1 LPPRRASQY
10 DLDDC
15 NRPDNGNRSS
25 RFSLPGKLAIQV
37 MGDKICRYET
47 KRVIFAPSGPENS
60 CFVSHIHIDK
70 ILLTGPFS
78 NLIMSS
84 MKYIQL
90 EPQGDIAI
98 VRINRPEALNAMNVD
113 VIAEFSRTLDILA
126 ADETVRVLIITGAG
140 ERSFC
145 AGADISYMVDIEPM
159 QAERYATSAQRVINK
174 IESLEKPVI
183 AAVNGFALG
192 GGCELAMACDIRI
205 ASSNAKIGQPEVTIG
220 IPPGWGGTQRLMR
233 LVGPAKAKEMIFTG
247 KMITADE
254 ACQIGLVNNVVSIG
268 PDDKVPP
275 EVKGDIVKEKERAAE
290 VAKVLNKKL
299 IEYCLSVAREI
310 AKNSFTA
317 VKVSKMLI
325 NRGMDSDLETG
336 LRLEIYGWALCF
348 ANEDRRKMMSAFL
361 NKGKK

>member
-1 LPPRRASQY
+1 
-10 DLDDC
+10 
-15 NRPDNGNRSS
+15 
-25 RFSLPGKLAIQV
+25 
-37 MGDKICRYET
+37 
-47 KRVIFAPSGPENS
+47 
-60 CFVSHIHIDK
+60 
-70 ILLTGPFS
+70 
-78 NLIMSS
+78 MST

-98 VRINRPEALNAMNVD
+98 LRINRPEALNAMNLD
-113 VIAEFSRTLDILA
+113 VISELSKMIDIIA
-126 ADETVRVLIITGAG
+126 ADGSIKAVVITGAG

-145 AGADISYMVDIEPM
+145 AGADISYMVNIDPM
-159 QAERYATSAQRVINK
+159 QAEKYATSAQGVINK
-174 IESLEKPVI
+174 IDRLEKPVI

-233 LVGPAKAKEMIFTG
+233 IVGPAKAKELIFTG

-254 ACQIGLVNNVVSIG
+254 AYQIGLVNKVINLGSE
-268 PDDKVPP
+268 DKIPP
-275 EVKGDIVKEKERAAE
+275 EAPKGDAAKEKERASE
-290 VAKVLNKKL
+290 IAKTLNRKL
-299 IEYCLSVAREI
+299 MDESLALAKEI

-317 VKVSKMLI
+317 VKVSKNLI

-348 ANEDRRKMMSAFL
+348 AHEDRQKMMSAFL
-361 NKGKK
+361 NKSKK